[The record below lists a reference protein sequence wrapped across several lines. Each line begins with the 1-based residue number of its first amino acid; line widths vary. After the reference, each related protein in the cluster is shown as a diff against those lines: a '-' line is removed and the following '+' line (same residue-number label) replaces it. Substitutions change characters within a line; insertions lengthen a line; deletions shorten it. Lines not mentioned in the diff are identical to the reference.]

1 MLERLHVRNFALVG
15 SLELEFENGL
25 VLMTGETGAGK
36 SLLIGAL
43 SSLLGSRMDS
53 DLVVLRDEDAV
64 IEGTFT
70 NLDPSFAGA
79 LASMGIPAS
88 GQVTVRRKIEKRGR
102 SAAFINGCAVSAG
115 QLKELAHRLIEI
127 NGQHQS
133 VRLLDESSHAAILD
147 SAETVRQAAERVRE
161 LSERTRKLNDRYRLV
176 QGKAGE
182 IQRRLGTLRE
192 EIDEISRVAPA
203 ENEDEE
209 LGGKR
214 KVMQNLSTV
223 MENLSSIKALLG
235 GEETSVLSL
244 LKEASKKAGEL
255 SEYRPKW
262 SALARELEA
271 TRSPLAEIRDEA
283 EREAS
288 DMSFEPGELE
298 RIEERLYRLEKLKR
312 KYGPLLR
319 DVISRLESARAEME
333 ELSSLPLD
341 REAVRKEL
349 DESFREYLEAAAD
362 LSQKR
367 RESAPLLGGRIESAL
382 RPLALEKARFQVGF
396 SERKVAEPSDVS
408 EKGLEEAY
416 FLFSANEGEAL
427 KPLSKIASGG
437 EMSRTVLAIL
447 TSAGAGGGPD
457 TVVFDEID
465 SGIGGRPAEKVG
477 RYLSRLARGKQI
489 ICVTHLAQIA
499 AFADQHMVVEKL
511 TACGRTNVAARV
523 LQGRDAR
530 EEELARMIA
539 GEKVTETAKA
549 HARELLKAS
558 GEKVPPLFRP

>member
-1 MLERLHVRNFALVG
+1 MLERLCIRNFALVS
-15 SLELEFENGL
+15 SLELEFRKGL
-25 VLMTGETGAGK
+25 VLLTGETGAGK

-70 NLDPSFAGA
+70 GLDPSFSGA
-79 LASMGIPAS
+79 LASIGIS
-88 GQVTVRRKIEKRGR
+88 VSDSVTVRRKIEKKGR
-102 SAAFINGCAVSAG
+102 SSAFINGCAVSAG
-115 QLKELAHRLIEI
+115 QLKEFTPRLLEI

-147 SAETVRQAAERVRE
+147 SVDTVRPAAQKVRE
-161 LSERTRKLNDRYRLV
+161 LSEKTSKLNDRYRLV
-176 QGKAGE
+176 LGKTGE
-182 IQRRLGTLRE
+182 IERRTGTLRE